1 MGRKIRRNRIGNYFI
16 VQNERG
22 GNESEGGE
30 KYSCFEYLSVQNN
43 NAMEELS
50 KLFVD
55 NFHLSPT
62 RINLK
67 QEMKPRNT
75 QSPTK
80 EYNNSIDVS
89 TTIRKILSTS
99 LEVHEGEPPILI

>member
-1 MGRKIRRNRIGNYFI
+1 M
-16 VQNERG
+16 
-22 GNESEGGE
+22 
-30 KYSCFEYLSVQNN
+30 FEYLSVQKN

-62 RINLK
+62 RINLR

-75 QSPTK
+75 QSLTK

-89 TTIRKILSTS
+89 TTIKNISNIS
-99 LEVHEGEPPILI
+99 L

>member
-1 MGRKIRRNRIGNYFI
+1 
-16 VQNERG
+16 
-22 GNESEGGE
+22 
-30 KYSCFEYLSVQNN
+30 
-43 NAMEELS
+43 
-50 KLFVD
+50 
-55 NFHLSPT
+55 
-62 RINLK
+62 
-67 QEMKPRNT
+67 MKPRNT